1 MTAAATA
8 TGPAEPL
15 LRCRDLVVGHSG
27 RGLLPPI
34 ELALRPGELT
44 LVVGRNGAGKSTWMK
59 TALGLLRPVS
69 GSVERA
75 AGVRQAYVPQADGI
89 DDLLPVRA
97 ETLVSWSR
105 LRGWSFLSP
114 WSPAADRRAARDALA
129 GEDGVA
135 GREYRQLSGGQRQK
149 VLLARVLAGDAGLVF
164 LDEPTAALDI
174 ASEERAYER
183 LARLRD
189 ERRLAVVII
198 THTIAAVARHA
209 DQVLFVDRCE
219 DGRSIARAGAPAE
232 IFAHPEFRRHFGEV
246 QA

>member
-1 MTAAATA
+1 
-8 TGPAEPL
+8 
-15 LRCRDLVVGHSG
+15 
-27 RGLLPPI
+27 
-34 ELALRPGELT
+34 
-44 LVVGRNGAGKSTWMK
+44 
-59 TALGLLRPVS
+59 
-69 GSVERA
+69 
-75 AGVRQAYVPQADGI
+75 
-89 DDLLPVRA
+89 VRA

-209 DQVLFVDRCE
+209 DQVLFGDRCE
-219 DGRSIARAGAPAE
+219 DGRSI
-232 IFAHPEFRRHFGEV
+232 
-246 QA
+246 